1 MKALVT
7 GATGFIGQYLVRRLL
22 AEAVT
27 VRAFVLPS
35 DPVPEGWEAV
45 EIARGDITNA
55 AAVEKAVQGVDT
67 VFHLAAI
74 VQDWGS
80 QDWHEAVTV
89 QGTQNVFV
97 AAAAVDAHVIL
108 VSSVTVYGHH
118 IAEHVCDERRAHGK
132 PQGPYSRSKQ
142 AQEHLATA
150 MIHSDD
156 LRCTIVRPGNV
167 YGVGS
172 KLWVNEVINELR
184 RGTPSLIGKDAK
196 NAGLC
201 HVNNLVEILW
211 LAATKPDAVGQTYN
225 ATDGI
230 DVTWAQYFNDLAAI
244 VSAPTPKHIPRGL
257 VKVIAPILEAIWR
270 PPLFKT
276 RPPLTREAL
285 NLVGSDNRFPIDNA
299 VNELGYSPV
308 ISYAEAMAELKEHLT
323 AH

>member
-1 MKALVT
+1 MNALVT
-7 GATGFIGQYLVRRLL
+7 GATGFIGQYLVQRLL
-22 AEAVT
+22 AEGVT
-27 VRAFVLPS
+27 VRALVLPNEPLPS
-35 DPVPEGWEAV
+35 NWDEVAV
-45 EIARGDITNA
+45 VRGDITHA
-55 AAVEKAVQGVDT
+55 ADVSSAVAGVDV
-67 VFHLAAI
+67 VFHLAAV

-80 QDWHEAVTV
+80 QAWHAAVTV
-89 QGTQNVFV
+89 TGTRHVFD
-97 AAAAVDAHVIL
+97 AAVKTNAHVIL
-108 VSSVTVYGHH
+108 ISSVTVYGHH
-118 IAEHVCDERRAHGK
+118 IAERECDERRAHGD

-150 MIHSDD
+150 MIHSDA

-184 RGTPSLIGKDAK
+184 RGTPSLIGKAAK

-201 HVNNLVEILW
+201 HVKNLVEVLW
-211 LAATKPDAVGQTYN
+211 LAATTPAAVGQTYN
-225 ATDGI
+225 AADGI
-230 DVTWAQYFNDLAAI
+230 DVTWEQYFTDLATVANT
-244 VSAPTPKHIPRGL
+244 APPKHIPHGIVRA
-257 VKVIAPILEAIWR
+257 IAPLLEAIWR

-299 VNELGYSPV
+299 VNELGYQPV